1 MTGRS
6 PLIGVTTLCC
16 LLAVSTS
23 APAESGWLLWR
34 REVSPMLKWEV
45 TGAPHTEHECSEN
58 LIGIGTS
65 MRRRGD
71 MVSGIVLGSHKV
83 AYRVGDA
90 AKGYLLYLPDTV
102 DPRGPKGK

>member
-1 MTGRS
+1 MTRRG
-6 PLIGVTTLCC
+6 LGLMMATLCC
-16 LLAVSTS
+16 LLAPSTS

-34 REVSPMLKWEV
+34 HEVSPMPKWEV
-45 TGAPHTEHECSEN
+45 SGAPHTEHECSEQ

-71 MVSGIVLGSHKV
+71 MVSGIVLGTHKV

-90 AKGYLLYLPDTV
+90 TKGYLLCFPDTV
-102 DPRGPKGK
+102 DPRGPKR